1 MKMGKIKK
9 TEKDKEQTIIM
20 SGNYAS
26 AWGAKC
32 SRVQVV
38 SAYPITPQTTVVEKL
53 SEFVDHKELDAN
65 YVRVESEHSVMASL
79 VGSSMTGARSFTATS
94 GQGLLYMT
102 EMLHWV
108 SSSRLPV
115 VTTIASRGIAPPWNI
130 WAEYTDILSVRD
142 CGWIIQFASTHQEIF
157 DSVLMSYKIAENEGV
172 MLPYFIVYG
181 GFTQSHTSKPVRIP
195 KQSDIDRFLPSPPK
209 KGWAHLNLDPA
220 QPVTHGNL
228 LMPTQEYLDFRFLIH
243 DSMMKSKKVIKKTI
257 TDFKKSFGRNY
268 SGLVEKY
275 KCKDADVVMIGYGAV
290 AEQSKI
296 AVDELRAKGK
306 KVGLFKLRYIRP
318 FPTKELSDLFDSGV
332 KVIGIAD
339 QGTAFGNPTGGP
351 VSTEVMSLLAKV
363 KRNIKVLPIIW
374 GLGGRDVTVDEQV
387 AIFNQLIR
395 MKNKNEY
402 PTDKTMQHGSLWLGL
417 KTGA

>member
-1 MKMGKIKK
+1 MSKMKKSEM
-9 TEKDKEQTIIM
+9 DKEQTIIM

-32 SRVQVV
+32 SRVKVI

-53 SEFVDHKELDAN
+53 ADFVDGGELDAR
-65 YVRVESEHSVMASL
+65 YIKVESEHSVMASL

-94 GQGLLYMT
+94 GQGLLYMA

-108 SSSRLPV
+108 SSSRLPI

-130 WAEYTDILSVRD
+130 WAEYTDILSIRD

-157 DSVLMSYKIAENEGV
+157 DSVLMSYKIAENQGV

-195 KQSDIDRFLPSPPK
+195 PQKEIDAFLPPPPE
-209 KGWAHLNLDPA
+209 KGWSHLNLDPDN
-220 QPVTHGNL
+220 PITFGNL
-228 LMPTQEYLDFRFLIH
+228 LMPQQEYLDFRFLIH
-243 DSMMKSKKVIKKTI
+243 DSMVKSKKIIQKTI
-257 TDFKKSFGRNY
+257 KEFKKSFKRDY
-268 SGLVEKY
+268 SGLTESY
-275 KCKDADVVMIGYGAV
+275 KCNDADVVLISYGAL

-296 AVDELRAKGK
+296 AVDELRKDGK
-306 KVGLFKLRYIRP
+306 KVGLCKLRYIRP
-318 FPTKELSDLFDSGV
+318 FPNEELLNLFNSDV

-351 VSTEVMSLLAKV
+351 ISTEVMSLLRQSNRK
-363 KRNIKVLPIIW
+363 IKVLPYVW
-374 GLGGRDVTVDEQV
+374 GLGGRDVTVDEQIHV
-387 AIFNQLIR
+387 FHQL
-395 MKNKNEY
+395 MQLKNKNEY
-402 PTDKTMQHGSLWLGL
+402 PTDDTFQHGTVWMGL

>member
-1 MKMGKIKK
+1 MMSKIKK
-9 TEKDKEQTIIM
+9 TEMDKEQTIIM

-32 SRVQVV
+32 SRVKVV

-53 SEFVDHKELDAN
+53 ADFVEGGELDAR
-65 YVRVESEHSVMASL
+65 YIKVESEHSVMASL

-108 SSSRLPV
+108 SSSRLPI

-157 DSVLMSYKIAENEGV
+157 DSILMGYKIAENEGV

-195 KQSDIDRFLPSPPK
+195 PQKDIDSFLPSPPE
-209 KGWAHLNLDPA
+209 KGWSHLNLDPEN
-220 QPVTHGNL
+220 PITHGNL
-228 LMPTQEYLDFRFLIH
+228 LMPQQEYLDFRFLIH
-243 DSMMKSKKVIKKTI
+243 DAMMKSKKVIQKTI
-257 TDFKKSFGRNY
+257 TEFKKSFKRNY
-268 SGLVEKY
+268 SGLTENY
-275 KCKDADVVMIGYGAV
+275 KCKDADVVLISYGAL

-296 AVDELRAKGK
+296 AVDELRKQGK

-318 FPTKELSDLFDSGV
+318 FPNEELEELFNSGV
-332 KVIGIAD
+332 KAIGIAD

-351 VSTEVMSLLAKV
+351 ISTEVMSLLRLSGK
-363 KRNIKVLPIIW
+363 KIKVLPYVW
-374 GLGGRDVTVDEQV
+374 GLGGRDVTVDEQIHV
-387 AIFNQLIR
+387 FNQLITL
-395 MKNKNEY
+395 KNKNQY
-402 PTDKTMQHGSLWLGL
+402 PTDDTFQHGTVWMGL
-417 KTGA
+417 KTGV

>member
-1 MKMGKIKK
+1 MAKIKK
-9 TEKDKEQTIIM
+9 TLKDKEQTIIM

-53 SEFVDHKELDAN
+53 SEFVDKKELDAN

-79 VGSSMTGARSFTATS
+79 VGGSMTGARTFTATS

-157 DSVLMSYKIAENEGV
+157 DSVLMSYKIAEDEGV

-195 KQSDIDRFLPSPPK
+195 NQSDIDGFLPPPPK
-209 KGWAHLNLDPA
+209 KGWAHLNLDPER
-220 QPVTHGNL
+220 PVTHGNL

-243 DSMMKSKKVIKKTI
+243 DSMMKSKKVIKRTI
-257 TDFKKSFGRNY
+257 SEFKKTFGRNY

-275 KCKDADVVMIGYGAV
+275 KCKDAEAVIISYGAI
-290 AEQSKI
+290 AEQSKL

-318 FPTKELSDLFDSGV
+318 FPTKELLDLFDSGV

-339 QGTAFGNPTGGP
+339 RGTAFGNPTGGP
-351 VSTEVMSLLAKV
+351 VSTEVMSLLHQS
-363 KRNIKVLPIIW
+363 KRKIKVLPIIW

-387 AIFNQLIR
+387 NIFNQLIR
-395 MKNKNEY
+395 IKNKNEY
-402 PTDKTMQHGSLWLGL
+402 PAEKSMQHGSLWLGL

>member
-1 MKMGKIKK
+1 MSKIKK
-9 TEKDKEQTIIM
+9 SEMDKEQTIIM

-32 SRVQVV
+32 SRVKVI

-53 SEFVDHKELDAN
+53 ADFVDGGELDAR
-65 YVRVESEHSVMASL
+65 YIKVESEHSVMASL

-108 SSSRLPV
+108 SSSRLPI

-130 WAEYTDILSVRD
+130 WAEYTDILSIRD

-157 DSVLMSYKIAENEGV
+157 DSVLMSYKIAENQGV

-195 KQSDIDRFLPSPPK
+195 PQKEIDSFLPPPPE
-209 KGWAHLNLDPA
+209 KGWSHLNLDPDN
-220 QPVTHGNL
+220 PITFGNL
-228 LMPTQEYLDFRFLIH
+228 LMPQQEYLDFRFLIH
-243 DSMMKSKKVIKKTI
+243 DSMVKSKKIIQKTI
-257 TDFKKSFGRNY
+257 KEFKKSFKRDY
-268 SGLVEKY
+268 SGLTENY
-275 KCKDADVVMIGYGAV
+275 KCNDADVVLITYGAL

-296 AVDELRAKGK
+296 AVDELRKKGK

-318 FPTKELSDLFDSGV
+318 FPNEELLKLFNSDV

-351 VSTEVMSLLAKV
+351 ISTEVMSLLRQSNRK
-363 KRNIKVLPIIW
+363 IKVLPYVW
-374 GLGGRDVTVDEQV
+374 GLGGRDVTVDEQIHV
-387 AIFNQLIR
+387 FHQL
-395 MKNKNEY
+395 MQLKNKNEY
-402 PTDKTMQHGSLWLGL
+402 PTDDTFQHGTVWMGL

>member
-1 MKMGKIKK
+1 MSKKIKK
-9 TEKDKEQTIIM
+9 TEMNKEQTIIM

-32 SRVQVV
+32 SRVKVV

-53 SEFVDHKELDAN
+53 ADFVENEELDAR
-65 YVRVESEHSVMASL
+65 YIKVESEHSVMASL

-108 SSSRLPV
+108 SSSRLPI

-195 KQSDIDRFLPSPPK
+195 PQKDIDNFMPTVPE
-209 KGWAHLNLDPA
+209 KGWSHLNLDPDN
-220 QPVTHGNL
+220 PITHGNL
-228 LMPTQEYLDFRFLIH
+228 LMPQQEYLDFRFMIH

-257 TDFKKSFGRNY
+257 KEFKKSFNRNY

-275 KCKDADVVMIGYGAV
+275 KCKDADVVLISYGAL

-296 AVDELRAKGK
+296 AIDELRGKGK

-318 FPTKELSDLFDSGV
+318 FPNEELLELFNSGV

-339 QGTAFGNPTGGP
+339 QATAFGNPTGGP
-351 VSTEVMSLLAKV
+351 ISTEVMSLLGQT
-363 KRNIKVLPIIW
+363 KRKIRVLPYVW
-374 GLGGRDVTVDEQV
+374 GLGGRDVTVDEQINV
-387 AIFNQLIR
+387 FHQLIR
-395 MKNKNEY
+395 LKNKNEY
-402 PTDKTMQHGSLWLGL
+402 PTDDTFQHGSVWVGL